1 METFDV
7 KENYNIA
14 ATMGCDEFILSIFD
28 TGSQTFYNTYT
39 VYTKTTGSSLSIIL
53 S

>member
-28 TGSQTFYNTYT
+28 TAVRKHFITHILYT
-39 VYTKTTGSSLSIIL
+39 QKLLVAA
-53 S
+53 

>member
-14 ATMGCDEFILSIFD
+14 ATMGCDEFILCIFD
-28 TGSQTFYNTYT
+28 TALFYSICTA
-39 VYTKTTGSSLSIIL
+39 YTKTIGNNLSTIL